1 MENVIRI
8 IASGILVF
16 LLYVLFFAGDPN
28 SYTTLIIIAS
38 TSAFVLYFISVKYFD
53 KNHDQLFNKRK
64 ELSLMKSLALFT
76 TLFTSL
82 FLVACQ
88 PDETSVTEEA
98 ALPSEVPQFSIS
110 TDTQLDT
117 TTRTLCWEECEN
129 SEARINDQLSDL
141 DDLSEEAP
149 IFQVDDQQHLTVK
162 LGTEIEPTRL
172 SYTEYEVEPDI
183 SSTATENVDDGIIE
197 IVGGRSKTYIVRAE
211 WYSEGN
217 EKLLGSIYTVFTFE
231 N

>member
-1 MENVIRI
+1 
-8 IASGILVF
+8 
-16 LLYVLFFAGDPN
+16 
-28 SYTTLIIIAS
+28 
-38 TSAFVLYFISVKYFD
+38 
-53 KNHDQLFNKRK
+53 
-64 ELSLMKSLALFT
+64 MKSLALFIT
-76 TLFTSL
+76 IFTSL

-88 PDETSVTEEA
+88 PDGAPVTEEA
-98 ALPSEVPQFSIS
+98 TLPSKVPQFSIS

-117 TTRTLCWEECEN
+117 STRTLCWEECEN

-141 DDLSEEAP
+141 DNLAEEAP
-149 IFQVDDQQHLTVK
+149 IFQVDDQQNLTVG

-197 IVGGRSKTYIVRAE
+197 IVGDMPKTYIFRAE

-217 EKLLGSIYTVFTFE
+217 EKLLGSVYTVFTLK

>member
-1 MENVIRI
+1 
-8 IASGILVF
+8 
-16 LLYVLFFAGDPN
+16 
-28 SYTTLIIIAS
+28 
-38 TSAFVLYFISVKYFD
+38 
-53 KNHDQLFNKRK
+53 
-64 ELSLMKSLALFT
+64 MKSLALFT

-88 PDETSVTEEA
+88 PDETSVTEET

-117 TTRTLCWEECEN
+117 STRTLCWEECQN
-129 SEARINDQLSDL
+129 SEARINEQLSEL
-141 DDLSEEAP
+141 DDLAEEAP
-149 IFQVDDQQHLTVK
+149 IFQVDDQQNLTVG

-183 SSTATENVDDGIIE
+183 SSTATENIDDGIIE
-197 IVGGRSKTYIVRAE
+197 MVGDMPKTYIVRAE

-217 EKLLGSIYTVFTFE
+217 EKLLGSIYTVFTLE